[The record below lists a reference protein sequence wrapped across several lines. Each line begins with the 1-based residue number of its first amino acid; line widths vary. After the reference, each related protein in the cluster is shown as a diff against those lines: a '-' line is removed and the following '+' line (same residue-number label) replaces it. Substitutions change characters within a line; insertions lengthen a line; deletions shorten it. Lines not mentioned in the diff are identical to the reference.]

1 MGGGKSVTRGER
13 VCVGGGEECDKRR
26 EGVCWGEE
34 CDKRREGVCGGE
46 ECAYGKVRVCDC
58 SACVSPVQVHKRTMD
73 MH

>member
-13 VCVGGGEECDKRR
+13 VCVCGGGEECDKRR

-34 CDKRREGVCGGE
+34 CDKRREGGGEECDKRRGGVCGGE

-58 SACVSPVQVHKRTMD
+58 SV
-73 MH
+73 